1 MQHTVFTH
9 GLQHLRHVPCNRP
22 PRHMTCGE
30 GVDGF
35 ISLHD
40 DSANSSFSACFY
52 HTDGSIWEPSPSCHS
67 IPYLGLTSTQLPD
80 RVVGWGPG
88 AVVDLLDGQLRPL
101 AQAMGP
107 LDVRTCMATDNPT
120 EVVTAGEGNVC
131 LWCLSHMVS
140 KVQVGE
146 GLETQ
151 VFTQLAL
158 APRHSKYG
166 HRAFAVYGSAVTVVD
181 LKKGVIL
188 ERKNLHQRDITAI
201 TYCSQMD
208 YLVTASRDVT
218 IRVWGPDWEL
228 KVAFVGHSG
237 LVTSLV
243 CCPRTGLLLSCS
255 LDLTL
260 RCWSLEEGDQ
270 VQKISVEGIH
280 PPLAIGGPAK
290 GGAFFTFSEGGVDF
304 WNINSLYQLHC
315 KLGGDFCGPVRQ
327 MIVPPCPPPY
337 PARVLCIHGDRD
349 VTLISAVTGAIL
361 TGLTVGC
368 RVLCAEYCLL
378 KETILILT
386 EDGVMLTA
394 SALTNPITVLD
405 KWTGESQ
412 EAKQWEDKER
422 DGQNSG
428 PGPASCMVLYR
439 SLADRKRSL
448 QEWRN
453 LQELRGMRAK
463 KQKYVND
470 SKNRFLVMLG
480 HRGGYVTVLKLHT
493 QKVQYTTPA
502 HKGQNI
508 TIMQAHPETSYLL
521 TAGEDKSVLV
531 WRVFPYAEECLG
543 VHLNV
548 FCGQPPL
555 HMALLGPLLALTF
568 QEPESA
574 TYSLAYYHMDNKRR
588 LDHPPKQDHLGCITG
603 LTVNSQHRVFAS
615 CSEDGT
621 VRIWNEEN
629 HLVRILEL
637 FAELDCLAFIGYKE
651 DLLLGIRGNLY
662 YISFSQI
669 LPQDLPLQ
677 PLCCERFD
685 PVPDL
690 PIPLK
695 ASCTSKMRSACS
707 ILPEQDQDVTV
718 DPELAALQARN
729 RDLEALQQGE
739 LEIRRKPK
747 KRPRALRKR
756 IRKEA
761 FDAYM
766 KLIYKEPVKIDVPEV
781 DTFDLNFTMFPP
793 KPCEERPGTPPTFK
807 EGFFSN
813 QAKKA
818 ANNAAQPHQ
827 ERHKTQISIPEPYTN
842 MGFIPNSALIDQL
855 WPRPEG
861 EDILSPSPEEAE
873 EWKLQEWDSLSS
885 ETKFWE
891 YDETEGEESDEEER
905 VLFLH
910 SPKPEITVSP
920 LKPPTPPP
928 VVEESSAIVEKK
940 TRQTLP
946 PVKDIKPRPRKV
958 TTPRAPSPPPA
969 RTPSPTLPEFL
980 VQFLEEVWFKDIFP
994 DVKRIPASL
1003 RPDDFVKQL
1012 LEFMK
1017 GADTSVKMHLMTAL
1031 LTLSQ
1036 QGVLKDSGLVSRG
1049 LVACLSHCIT
1059 PNMTEAELCFA
1070 HEMLNMLVCL
1080 CANDSAFMV
1089 ELLVLMAH
1097 KQLDFQKTI
1106 LSLLQKMGLKED
1118 EIKLMEELNS
1128 WQKTVQGQSDI
1139 WQGLRKKADIWLNI
1153 WTVKYKEQNRALLL
1167 LSSGMMRG
1175 IPPVD
1180 VLNYFCSLPEIT
1192 ESVSSHVKQGRDK
1205 DAVMLPRLAPMSK
1218 PIYRLG
1224 ETYSMS
1230 RTREPRGIVL
1240 PPLTHRP
1247 LLLGFT
1253 RFLKLPLAQVLLD
1266 PFPYAPDPHC
1276 LKPSPRR
1283 FFMVE
1288 QSYVS

>member
-1 MQHTVFTH
+1 
-9 GLQHLRHVPCNRP
+9 
-22 PRHMTCGE
+22 MTCGE

-52 HTDGSIWEPSPSCHS
+52 HTDGSICETSPRCHS

-107 LDVRTCMATDNPT
+107 LDVRTCTATDNPT

-131 LWCLSHMVS
+131 LWCLTHMVPQ
-140 KVQVGE
+140 VQVVE
-146 GLETQ
+146 GLEKQ

-158 APRHSKYG
+158 APRLSKYG

-188 ERKNLHQRDITAI
+188 ERRSLHQRDITAI
-201 TYCSQMD
+201 TYCAHMD
-208 YLVTASRDVT
+208 YLVTAARDVT

-243 CCPRTGLLLSCS
+243 CCPRSGLLLSCS

-270 VQKISVEGIH
+270 VQKIRVAGIH
-280 PPLAIGGPAK
+280 PPLAMGGPVK
-290 GGAFFTFSEGGVDF
+290 GGTFFTFSEDGVDF

-349 VTLISAVTGAIL
+349 VTLISACTGAIL
-361 TGLTVGC
+361 TGLTAG
-368 RVLCAEYCLL
+368 RKVLCAEYCLL
-378 KETILILT
+378 KETILVLT
-386 EDGVMLTA
+386 EDGVMLTT

-405 KWTGESQ
+405 EWAGQGQ
-412 EAKQWEDKER
+412 EPQQWEDGEG
-422 DGQNSG
+422 DGQDSG
-428 PGPASCMVLYR
+428 PGPASCLVLYR
-439 SLADRKRSL
+439 SLADRKRAL
-448 QEWRN
+448 QEWRD
-453 LQELRGMRAK
+453 LQEMRGKRAK

-470 SKNRFLVMLG
+470 PKNRFLVVLG
-480 HRGGYVTVLKLHT
+480 HHRGYVTVLKLFT

-508 TIMQAHPETSYLL
+508 TIIQAHPETSYLL

-531 WRVFPYAEECLG
+531 WRVFPYAEECLS
-543 VHLNV
+543 VHLSI

-555 HMALLGPLLALTF
+555 HLALLGPLLALTF

-588 LDHPPKQDHLGCITG
+588 LDHPPRQDHLGCITG
-603 LTVNSQHRVFAS
+603 LTVNCQHRAFAS

-629 HLVRILEL
+629 RLVRILEL
-637 FAELDCLAFIGYKE
+637 FTELDCLAFIGYKE

-677 PLCCERFD
+677 PLCLEKFD

-690 PIPLK
+690 PIPRK
-695 ASCTSKMRSACS
+695 ASCKSKRRSVCS
-707 ILPEQDQDVTV
+707 VPSEQDQDVTV
-718 DPELAALQARN
+718 DPDLAALQARN

-739 LEIRRKPK
+739 LEIRCKPK

-781 DTFDLNFTMFPP
+781 DQFDLNFTMFPP
-793 KPCEERPGTPPTFK
+793 KPCEERPVTPPILN

-813 QAKKA
+813 HAKKA
-818 ANNAAQPHQ
+818 ANNTAQPDQ
-827 ERHKTQISIPEPYTN
+827 ERHKISIPEPYTN

-855 WPRPEG
+855 WPRPAV
-861 EDILSPSPEEAE
+861 EDTLPPSPQETE
-873 EWKLQEWDSLSS
+873 EWKLRQWDSLSS
-885 ETKFWE
+885 VTKFLE
-891 YDETEGEESDEEER
+891 YDDTDIEGEESDEEER
-905 VLFLH
+905 VLFLD
-910 SPKPEITVSP
+910 SPEPEITLSP

-928 VVEESSAIVEKK
+928 VAVVEESSAVEEKK
-940 TRQTLP
+940 PKTRKTLP
-946 PVKDIKPRPRKV
+946 PVKDIKPRPRRV
-958 TTPRAPSPPPA
+958 TTPREPSPPPA

-980 VQFLEEVWFKDIFP
+980 VQFLEELWFKDIFP
-994 DVKRIPASL
+994 DIKCIPAPLS
-1003 RPDDFVKQL
+1003 PEDFVKHL

-1036 QGVLKDSGLVSRG
+1036 QGVLKDSGLVFRG
-1049 LVACLSHCIT
+1049 LVAFLSHCIT
-1059 PNMTEAELCFA
+1059 TDMTEADLRFAQEL
-1070 HEMLNMLVCL
+1070 LNILVCL

-1106 LSLLQKMGLKED
+1106 LSLLRKMGLKED
-1118 EIKLMEELNS
+1118 ETKLMEELNS
-1128 WQKTVQGQSDI
+1128 WQDMVKGQSDI
-1139 WQGLRKKADIWLNI
+1139 WQGLRRKAGSWLNI

-1167 LSSGMMRG
+1167 QSSGMISG
-1175 IPPVD
+1175 IPPVE
-1180 VLNYFCSLPEIT
+1180 VLNYFCALPEIT
-1192 ESVSSHVKQGRDK
+1192 ESVSSHVKLGRDK
-1205 DAVMLPRLAPMSK
+1205 DAVMMPHLASKSK

-1230 RTREPRGIVL
+1230 RTRESRGIVL
-1240 PPLTHRP
+1240 PPLTYRP

-1266 PFPYAPDPHC
+1266 PFPFSPDPHC

-1288 QSYVS
+1288 QSYVGYYR